1 MANSYLVDCHEHITR
16 QMALSERRRQE
27 AHHAGNRMES
37 AFCEGQMDEWRQLR
51 RFLSD
56 HFDLTSQRYY

>member
-1 MANSYLVDCHEHITR
+1 MANSYLVDCHDHITG
-16 QMALSERRRQE
+16 QMALAERRLQE
-27 AHHAGNRMES
+27 ARDAGNLLEM
-37 AFCEGQMDEWRQLR
+37 AFCEGQVEEWRLLR